1 MRRSLLSAA
10 AAACCAAA
18 ASAFQPSAPLRPAR
32 PTDRSQ
38 TFDVDGHDGRRHRSL
53 RAHRSSE
60 EALPSESP
68 RSLGPNR
75 TFLGV
80 RRESGA
86 VRRLTAEHRLRQG
99 RQINPADVAR
109 EGRGPRTSSTAL
121 SNGATALMPDGG
133 LSPCVIKVLGVG
145 GGGSNAVDR
154 MLDTRIG
161 GVEFWAIN
169 TDAQALGRS
178 KAKGASI
185 LNIGSSVTRGLGA
198 GGDPE
203 MGRLA
208 AEESREEVAAM
219 VSGADLCF
227 ITSGMGGGTGSG
239 AAPVVAEVSKESGAL
254 TVAIVTKPFAFEGRR
269 RMRQATDAIDRL
281 REHVDTVIVVSNN
294 KLLDIIPENTPL
306 EASFR
311 VADDILR
318 QGVVGISEIIVR
330 PGLINVDFADVR
342 SVMQDAGTALM
353 GIGTGSGKT
362 SAEDAAVAAIS
373 SPLLDGSVDEA
384 TGVVF
389 NIIGGESL
397 SLQEVDRAAK
407 VIYNNVHEDANV
419 IFGALVDD
427 EITDGTVS
435 ITVLATG
442 FYEEDERGGGG
453 GGGGKAAGGVGVP
466 DFMR

>member
-1 MRRSLLSAA
+1 MRPTKALVSAA
-10 AAACCAAA
+10 AICCAVSTTSGFQAVPHIHRTAISLHSQQNANNGVGIDAA
-18 ASAFQPSAPLRPAR
+18 NINNNNNEEGPLGDDI
-32 PTDRSQ
+32 TN
-38 TFDVDGHDGRRHRSL
+38 
-53 RAHRSSE
+53 
-60 EALPSESP
+60 ESP
-68 RSLGPNR
+68 RSLSSNR
-75 TFLGV
+75 SFLGI
-80 RRESGA
+80 RRESG
-86 VRRLTAEHRLRQG
+86 VMRRMLEQQKLVEESSSRKS
-99 RQINPADVAR
+99 
-109 EGRGPRTSSTAL
+109 SSTAL
-121 SNGATALMPDGG
+121 MSSPTALMPDGG

-208 AEESREEVAAM
+208 AEESREEIMAM

-254 TVAIVTKPFAFEGRR
+254 TVAIVTKPFGFEGKR
-269 RMRQATDAIDRL
+269 RMRQATEAIDRL
-281 REHVDTVIVVSNN
+281 RQYVDTIILVSNN

-373 SPLLDGSVDEA
+373 SPLLDAPVDEA

-442 FYEEDERGGGG
+442 FYEDDERGDNDTS
-453 GGGGKAAGGVGVP
+453 GVP
-466 DFMR
+466 DFLR

>member
-1 MRRSLLSAA
+1 MKPSILTAA
-10 AAACCAAA
+10 AAICCIPIQ
-18 ASAFQPSAPLRPAR
+18 AFTPSS
-32 PTDRSQ
+32 PTNLIRISTSSLNMDLSNENPQQLGRNRS
-38 TFDVDGHDGRRHRSL
+38 
-53 RAHRSSE
+53 
-60 EALPSESP
+60 
-68 RSLGPNR
+68 
-75 TFLGV
+75 FLGI

-86 VRRLTAEHRLRQG
+86 LRRLMDAQKKQNSGTTEL
-99 RQINPADVAR
+99 
-109 EGRGPRTSSTAL
+109 SS
-121 SNGATALMPDGG
+121 SMNALMPDGG

-154 MLDTRIG
+154 MLDTRIS

-178 KAKGASI
+178 KAKGAQI

-203 MGRLA
+203 IGRLA
-208 AEESREEVAAM
+208 AEESREEINAM

-254 TVAIVTKPFAFEGRR
+254 TVAIVTKPFAFEGKR

-281 REHVDTVIVVSNN
+281 RQNVDTVIIVSNN

-373 SPLLDGSVDEA
+373 SPLLDAPVDEA

-442 FYEEDERGGGG
+442 FYEDDEKGGSS
-453 GGGGKAAGGVGVP
+453 VP
-466 DFMR
+466 DFLR

>member
-1 MRRSLLSAA
+1 MILSVAAYGAVASTTCGFQAAVPIRPPEFRSRHVM
-10 AAACCAAA
+10 
-18 ASAFQPSAPLRPAR
+18 PPLHG
-32 PTDRSQ
+32 SHHGN
-38 TFDVDGHDGRRHRSL
+38 DGVHEGPL
-53 RAHRSSE
+53 GGNPSE
-60 EALPSESP
+60 EA
-68 RSLGPNR
+68 RSLGSKG
-75 TFLGV
+75 TFLGI

-86 VRRLTAEHRLRQG
+86 MRRMMEEQRR
-99 RQINPADVAR
+99 R
-109 EGRGPRTSSTAL
+109 ETAL
-121 SNGATALMPDGG
+121 SSSATALMPDGG

-178 KAKGASI
+178 QAKGAST

-198 GGDPE
+198 GGNPE

-208 AEESREEVAAM
+208 AEESREEINAM

-239 AAPVVAEVSKESGAL
+239 AAPVVAEISKESGAL

-269 RMRQATDAIDRL
+269 RMRQATESIDRL
-281 REHVDTVIVVSNN
+281 REHVDTVIIVSNN

-353 GIGTGSGKT
+353 GIGTGGGKT
-362 SAEDAAVAAIS
+362 AGEDAAVAAIS
-373 SPLLDGSVDEA
+373 SPLLDAPVDEA

-397 SLQEVDRAAK
+397 SLQEVDRAAQ

-442 FYEEDERGGGG
+442 FYEGEEVGGGG
-453 GGGGKAAGGVGVP
+453 GGGGGASNVP
-466 DFMR
+466 DFLR